1 VAVAFDAVGPAGGG
15 GAKSTATPLTWLHIN
30 SAAGNAFLAGFNY
43 RTGTTSDV
51 TAVTYGGVALSRL
64 GQVPGN
70 NVGPGGMDLWGKI
83 GGLPTGSNT
92 VSVTFGTAT
101 ADLVTGGS
109 ISLTGAVSF
118 GTAVTGFASATSI
131 SVNVT
136 GTTTGGMIVAAASFG
151 NSAAVFAT
159 TSPGTQRWAVTGDS
173 NEAADNTT
181 AGTWPSPGGT
191 QATGFSVTVSPAD
204 FWGLVAV
211 EVKGAA
217 TAPTSPVA
225 LLPLIPPGWFP
236 GSAAVIQ
243 DPGGIPFYAEPAPT
257 DAAPAVIV
265 PPTPEAAGLAEPLPL
280 PPGWFP
286 GSERVTAVPGGMPFT
301 QLPPPLTPP
310 PAVIFPV
317 PETAGIVDY
326 LPLPPGYFPGSQAVA
341 VDPGGIPF
349 YSQPLPLTP
358 PPAPLGRPV
367 ITSLAGGG
375 NGWFTDQY
383 GQPRLVWGDAAWGLP
398 GGVGR
403 WSSGAWRADYDAYF
417 ATRSGQGC
425 TVVYLAPMTTVHNG
439 GLNDDGRQYD
449 GTLPFQG
456 GSLANPSTGLTAAY
470 WARIDYML
478 ASAAAQGITV
488 VMNAIGYN
496 SDFETNGPLAGK
508 STTEFQAFG
517 AALGGRY
524 ATASNLVWTLA
535 DDYFGDNDAVIT
547 AFLTGVR
554 GAGDTHP
561 VSIENFS
568 ETTSRKQL
576 PGAGAALPWGA
587 ANAQYNFVYSYD
599 VIYIGTEDA
608 YTADGTVPVI
618 AGDGYFYQGG
628 TSYSATFDRAFRQ
641 ESWWALS
648 SGARGKIHG
657 DEGIWQWPS
666 TAQAHAASAWWWANN
681 SANIVAAF
689 TALAGWHLLIP
700 DTGSALVTAGR
711 GTRKTFT
718 GTQYEPAVTDAYVT
732 ASKTP
737 DGSLAVVYLSHGS
750 TITID
755 QSKLGSGYTATWID
769 PVSGATSSATAGTTY
784 NSTAKGSN
792 SAGDPDWVLVFQGPA
807 AAAASAPA
815 PVVVAPSAAVMQA
828 ANW

>member
-1 VAVAFDAVGPAGGG
+1 
-15 GAKSTATPLTWLHIN
+15 
-30 SAAGNAFLAGFNY
+30 
-43 RTGTTSDV
+43 
-51 TAVTYGGVALSRL
+51 
-64 GQVPGN
+64 
-70 NVGPGGMDLWGKI
+70 
-83 GGLPTGSNT
+83 
-92 VSVTFGTAT
+92 
-101 ADLVTGGS
+101 
-109 ISLTGAVSF
+109 
-118 GTAVTGFASATSI
+118 
-131 SVNVT
+131 
-136 GTTTGGMIVAAASFG
+136 
-151 NSAAVFAT
+151 
-159 TSPGTQRWAVTGDS
+159 
-173 NEAADNTT
+173 
-181 AGTWPSPGGT
+181 
-191 QATGFSVTVSPAD
+191 
-204 FWGLVAV
+204 
-211 EVKGAA
+211 
-217 TAPTSPVA
+217 
-225 LLPLIPPGWFP
+225 
-236 GSAAVIQ
+236 
-243 DPGGIPFYAEPAPT
+243 
-257 DAAPAVIV
+257 
-265 PPTPEAAGLAEPLPL
+265 
-280 PPGWFP
+280 
-286 GSERVTAVPGGMPFT
+286 
-301 QLPPPLTPP
+301 
-310 PAVIFPV
+310 
-317 PETAGIVDY
+317 
-326 LPLPPGYFPGSQAVA
+326 
-341 VDPGGIPF
+341 
-349 YSQPLPLTP
+349 
-358 PPAPLGRPV
+358 
-367 ITSLAGGG
+367 
-375 NGWFTDQY
+375 
-383 GQPRLVWGDAAWGLP
+383 
-398 GGVGR
+398 
-403 WSSGAWRADYDAYF
+403 
-417 ATRSGQGC
+417 
-425 TVVYLAPMTTVHNG
+425 
-439 GLNDDGRQYD
+439 
-449 GTLPFQG
+449 
-456 GSLANPSTGLTAAY
+456 
-470 WARIDYML
+470 
-478 ASAAAQGITV
+478 
-488 VMNAIGYN
+488 
-496 SDFETNGPLAGK
+496 
-508 STTEFQAFG
+508 
-517 AALGGRY
+517 
-524 ATASNLVWTLA
+524 VWTLA